1 MALQMLYQADLG
13 GAALPQIFAAFEVG
27 EYVDAGAPKKGKRGA
42 VAGRQALVE
51 VAFEYART
59 LVEGTLAR
67 LGEIDELIRSQ
78 TENWRLERMP
88 AVDRNILRL
97 AVFEM
102 LSEPDVPK
110 LVVIDEA
117 VELAKKFG
125 SDQTSRFVNGLL
137 DGLLKSQVF
146 PGRMT

>member
-13 GAALPQIFAAFEVG
+13 GAALQQIFTSFDVA
-27 EYVDAGAPKKGKRGA
+27 EYLEAGGPKRGKREA
-42 VAGRQALVE
+42 LASRKALVE
-51 VAFEYART
+51 VAFDYART
-59 LVEGTLAR
+59 LVEGTRSRLA
-67 LGEIDELIRSQ
+67 EIDELIRSQ

-97 AVFEM
+97 AVYEM

-137 DGLLKSQVF
+137 DGLLKSQAF
-146 PGRMT
+146 PGRVT